1 MKKYVILADITCD
14 LSAELR
20 EYFGVTDYIEGSVH
34 FSDGRDFSTTLDW
47 NNISRDEFYKLLSNK
62 KFQISTAPASPEMY
76 YEKFKSYAEQ
86 GTDILS
92 MSISSKISSTH
103 NVAKLAADRVMAE
116 YPDCRIYCFDSYRM
130 SGAFGLLLCY
140 AQELQNNGSSMD
152 EVVEWLEANKSRVHQ
167 MGPIDDLMF
176 IARRGRIST
185 GKAIMGTFA
194 GVKPMGDCN
203 ADGYVSV
210 LGKVKGVK
218 KALEVAVEYI
228 KLTATEPENQYII
241 ISHSDREAYANMFKA
256 MIEEQIKPKKVFV
269 SDVFSGCG
277 TNVGPGMIGAYF
289 LGEPVSA
296 DGEVEK
302 ANMTAAMESVK

>member
-47 NNISRDEFYKLLSNK
+47 NNISREEFYKLLSNK

-277 TNVGPGMIGAYF
+277 TNIGPGMIGAYF

>member
-1 MKKYVILADITCD
+1 MKKYVILADLTCD
-14 LSAELR
+14 LSSELR
-20 EYFGVTDYIEGSVH
+20 EYFGVADYIEGSVH
-34 FSDGRDFSTTLDW
+34 FSDGRDFPTTLDW
-47 NNISRDEFYKLLSNK
+47 SNVSREEFYKSLSNK
-62 KFQISTAPASPEMY
+62 KMQISTAPASPEVY

-92 MSISSKISSTH
+92 MSISSRISSTY

-116 YPDCRIYCFDSYRM
+116 YPDCRIYCLDSYRM

-152 EVVEWLEANKSRVHQ
+152 EVIEWLEVNKNKVHQ

-203 ADGYVSV
+203 SDGYVSV
-210 LGKVKGVK
+210 LGKVKGIK

-228 KLTATEPENQYII
+228 KLTATEPEHQYII
-241 ISHSDREAYANMFKA
+241 ISHSDREEYANMFKA
-256 MIEEQIKPKKVFV
+256 MIEEQIGPKKVFV
-269 SDVFSGCG
+269 SDVFCGCG

-289 LGEPVSA
+289 LGEPLSD